1 MVGERGGSGIR
12 ATDGARF
19 AGRED
24 RADSALSGRDAKPGR
39 LAGERLL
46 GAGGA
51 TNSSSNLAL
60 TPHVAERFVEADW
73 MRTELP
79 NAGGN
84 VQNGLQLGACIVVR
98 IR

>member
-12 ATDGARF
+12 AADGARF

-24 RADSALSGRDAKPGR
+24 RADSVLSGRETKRSRRTGGR
-39 LAGERLL
+39 LQ

-51 TNSSSNLAL
+51 TSSSCNLAL
-60 TPHVAERFVEADW
+60 TPHVAVRLVQADW
-73 MRTELP
+73 VRTELS

-84 VQNGLQLGACIVVR
+84 VQNNLRLGAGVVFR